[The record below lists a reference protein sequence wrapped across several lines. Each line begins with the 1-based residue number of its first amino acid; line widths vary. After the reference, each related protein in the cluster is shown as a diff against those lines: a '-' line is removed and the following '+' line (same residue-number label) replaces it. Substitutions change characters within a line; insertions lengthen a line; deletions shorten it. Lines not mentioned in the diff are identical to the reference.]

1 MSNQAQRSRIMHPG
15 ALTPVAITM
24 RRLVEQGQGLLAAVA
39 GPRLHDQV
47 LPNTTFAEAWSAG
60 AASFFVSPQ
69 EIEVRRPACCMPR
82 CREPEQSPY
91 EHRLVAVLLVC
102 QRASRVPWCYLAG
115 AMACL

>member
-1 MSNQAQRSRIMHPG
+1 MDVLQEVAWQSAPGMHPG
-15 ALTPVAITM
+15 ALTPVAINM

-69 EIEVRRPACCMPR
+69 EIEVRSPALL
-82 CREPEQSPY
+82 
-91 EHRLVAVLLVC
+91 HAVLLE
-102 QRASRVPWCYLAG
+102 AG
-115 AMACL
+115 PEHS